1 MFQFLEREAGHLAVL
16 SLLTTVGVVLY
27 CFTRD
32 KFLVEFF
39 GAALLLAMRGRSS
52 SGDAGK

>member
-1 MFQFLEREAGHLAVL
+1 MRDFLEREAGHLVVL
-16 SLLTTVGVVLY
+16 SVLTAAGVVLY

-39 GAALLLAMRGRSS
+39 GAALLLAMKGGS
-52 SGDAGK
+52 AGKA